1 MKPVYGAFILPKTET
16 DTDTD
21 KMGAE
26 PSGNLSLYLSLWSV
40 NTAQFFTSQFMS

>member
-26 PSGNLSLYLSLWSV
+26 PSGNLSLWSV